1 MPITVGDKKDEAFGV
16 IEICN
21 KKNNEFTDK
30 DALLIQPIICLFSL
44 ILTYYG
50 EYNNNIDHINEITME
65 LSRAE
70 EANNDLQ
77 QQHIS
82 FLFLFLF

>member
-1 MPITVGDKKDEAFGV
+1 M

-21 KKNNEFTDK
+21 KKNNEFSDK

-65 LSRAE
+65 LSHAE
-70 EANNDLQ
+70 ETNNDLQ

-82 FLFLFLF
+82 LYIFIIIIISLIIILLYDC

>member
-1 MPITVGDKKDEAFGV
+1 M

-21 KKNNEFTDK
+21 KKNNEFSDK

-50 EYNNNIDHINEITME
+50 EYSNNIDHINEITME
-65 LSRAE
+65 LSHAE
-70 EANNDLQ
+70 ETNNDLQ

-82 FLFLFLF
+82 LYIFIIIIIISLIIILLHDC

>member
-1 MPITVGDKKDEAFGV
+1 M

-21 KKNNEFTDK
+21 KKNNEFSDK

-65 LSRAE
+65 LSHAE
-70 EANNDLQ
+70 ETNNDLQ

-82 FLFLFLF
+82 LYIFIIIISLIIILLHDC

>member
-1 MPITVGDKKDEAFGV
+1 M

-21 KKNNEFTDK
+21 KKNNEFSDK

-65 LSRAE
+65 LSHAE
-70 EANNDLQ
+70 ETNNDLQ

-82 FLFLFLF
+82 LYIFIIIISLIIILLYDC